1 MVLPVWAFWV
11 ALAVMCIGLIG
22 VLVPLVPGTALIW
35 VAALV
40 YALAEEFTLIDPI
53 SFAVLTLLGGLGL
66 TADIWVSQAGGKIG
80 GASWQSLLA
89 GLGLG
94 ALGFFI
100 GLFFGGIGALPAGM
114 IGMLA
119 GILLYEYSKQKDW
132 KEAARAGVGWLA
144 GCLFSGVVQ
153 LTLSL
158 AMILIFV
165 WQVMGR

>member
-11 ALAVMCIGLIG
+11 ALAVMFIGLIG

-53 SFAVLTLLGGLGL
+53 SFAVLTVLGGLGL
-66 TADIWVSQAGGKIG
+66 TADIWVSQAGGKTG

-94 ALGFFI
+94 AVGFFI

-132 KEAARAGVGWLA
+132 KEAARAGAGWLA

>member
-1 MVLPVWAFWV
+1 
-11 ALAVMCIGLIG
+11 
-22 VLVPLVPGTALIW
+22 
-35 VAALV
+35 
-40 YALAEEFTLIDPI
+40 
-53 SFAVLTLLGGLGL
+53 
-66 TADIWVSQAGGKIG
+66 
-80 GASWQSLLA
+80 
-89 GLGLG
+89 
-94 ALGFFI
+94 
-100 GLFFGGIGALPAGM
+100 
-114 IGMLA
+114 MLA